1 MGILNKE
8 PHPGLVLQEKIN
20 SMHMSRSELAARTGV
35 TEKHI
40 STVINGNKGIS
51 PAFAKKL
58 AYAFDEQASVW
69 LNLQAKY
76 DAYCA
81 EIEAE
86 NNVSDE
92 EKNILHSLK
101 DVIEYF
107 LEQGIMHNH
116 CGDTEKV
123 LQLRKILCVSN
134 LASVPKITYNA
145 AYRAQIKS
153 NTAVNPFVLFA
164 WQRMCEL
171 ETKNIETEGNVSK
184 EKLEAAVP
192 EIKKILLLSDT
203 HKMLKLLQGKFA
215 ECGIALKIVHNFPGA
230 PVQGFIK
237 ESWDDGQTILC
248 LTLRRKRMDT
258 LIFTLFHEIAHVL
271 NGDLSV
277 RFVDFT
283 DEKSEMEKN
292 ADERA
297 RNMLIDPEL
306 YRKFVL
312 SRSNY
317 TTESGI
323 EQFAKTAGVRPSV
336 VVGRLQNDGWL
347 EWSQFNK
354 YIEKIECFD
363 L

>member
-1 MGILNKE
+1 M
-8 PHPGLVLQEKIN
+8 
-20 SMHMSRSELAARTGV
+20 
-35 TEKHI
+35 
-40 STVINGNKGIS
+40 
-51 PAFAKKL
+51 
-58 AYAFDEQASVW
+58 
-69 LNLQAKY
+69 
-76 DAYCA
+76 
-81 EIEAE
+81 
-86 NNVSDE
+86 
-92 EKNILHSLK
+92 
-101 DVIEYF
+101 
-107 LEQGIMHNH
+107 
-116 CGDTEKV
+116 
-123 LQLRKILCVSN
+123 
-134 LASVPKITYNA
+134 
-145 AYRAQIKS
+145 
-153 NTAVNPFVLFA
+153 
-164 WQRMCEL
+164 
-171 ETKNIETEGNVSK
+171 
-184 EKLEAAVP
+184 
-192 EIKKILLLSDT
+192 
-203 HKMLKLLQGKFA
+203 
-215 ECGIALKIVHNFPGA
+215 
-230 PVQGFIK
+230 
-237 ESWDDGQTILC
+237 
-248 LTLRRKRMDT
+248 
-258 LIFTLFHEIAHVL
+258 L